1 MRSTVTPVT
10 VAERVFPHP
19 QFGNS
24 TSNRFPR
31 RGTNFRPGGTVGAHL
46 TSARAI
52 SSYPEAVAELPS
64 SPPGD
69 LPAATGTGVAAFFDL
84 DKTIIAS
91 SSALAFSKPLLREGL
106 ISKRAALKSAYAQFV
121 FSLSGADADRTE
133 RMRAEISALCAGW
146 DVAQV
151 RAIVNETL
159 HDIVDPLVYSEAAE
173 LIAWHQEQGHDVIVL
188 SAAGDEVVTPIAAML
203 GATGSVATRMGVV
216 DGRYSGE
223 ITFYCYGEQKAVAAK
238 QLAAENGYDLANCFA
253 YSDSSTD
260 IPLLETVGMPRAVN
274 PDRLLRRTATERG
287 WTVLEFTKPVSLRS
301 RIPAPTPAT
310 LAVGL
315 GLGAVAAAGVTWY
328 GLTRKR
334 RGGA

>member
-1 MRSTVTPVT
+1 M
-10 VAERVFPHP
+10 AEP
-19 QFGNS
+19 
-24 TSNRFPR
+24 
-31 RGTNFRPGGTVGAHL
+31 
-46 TSARAI
+46 
-52 SSYPEAVAELPS
+52 PS
-64 SPPGD
+64 SPPSEQ
-69 LPAATGTGVAAFFDL
+69 PAATGTGVAAFFDL

-106 ISKRAALKSAYAQFV
+106 ISKRAALKSAYAQLV
-121 FSLSGADADRTE
+121 FSLSGADEDRTE
-133 RMRAEISALCAGW
+133 RMRAEISALCTGW

-159 HDIVDPLVYSEAAE
+159 HDIVDPLVYAEAAE
-173 LIAWHQEQGHDVIVL
+173 LIAWHQSEGHDVIVL

-223 ITFYCYGEQKAVAAK
+223 IAFYCYGEQKAVAAK
-238 QLAAENGYDLANCFA
+238 QLAAENGYDLAACYA

-260 IPLLETVGMPRAVN
+260 VPLLETVGKPHAVN
-274 PDRLLRRTATERG
+274 PDRLLRRTALERG
-287 WTVLEFTKPVSLRS
+287 WPVLEFSKPVSLRS
-301 RIPAPTPAT
+301 RFPAPTPAT

>member
-1 MRSTVTPVT
+1 M
-10 VAERVFPHP
+10 
-19 QFGNS
+19 
-24 TSNRFPR
+24 
-31 RGTNFRPGGTVGAHL
+31 
-46 TSARAI
+46 
-52 SSYPEAVAELPS
+52 AELPS

-69 LPAATGTGVAAFFDL
+69 LPAATGTGIAAFFDL

-223 ITFYCYGEQKAVAAK
+223 IAFYCYGEQKAVAAK